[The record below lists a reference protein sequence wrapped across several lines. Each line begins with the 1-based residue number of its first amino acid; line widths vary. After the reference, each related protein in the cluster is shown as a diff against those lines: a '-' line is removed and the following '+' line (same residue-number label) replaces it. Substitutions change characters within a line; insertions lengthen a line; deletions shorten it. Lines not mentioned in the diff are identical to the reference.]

1 MRKKGML
8 VVALIMAMALTA
20 CSEQKDAGGTAAVS
34 TTAEA
39 KSQGEAKKEVKSETE
54 AKM

>member
-34 TTAEA
+34 TTARQRVRG
-39 KSQGEAKKEVKSETE
+39 KQKKK
-54 AKM
+54 